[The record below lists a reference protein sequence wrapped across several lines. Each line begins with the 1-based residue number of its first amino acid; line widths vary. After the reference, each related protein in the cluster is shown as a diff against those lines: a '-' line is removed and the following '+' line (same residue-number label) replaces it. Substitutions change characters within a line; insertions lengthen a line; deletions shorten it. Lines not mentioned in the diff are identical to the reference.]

1 MKSQRF
7 VLCWMKRKILPMTD
21 FLIVFIPHFLFSNIV
36 IAILAGIFVLLQ
48 HCCKKYLTARTL
60 YQMWLLFLGILTIP
74 FVPVSAINFF
84 SKLLFNRISNERFHL
99 LSDLVSDL
107 LHKVF
112 SLLHSGTEENSSQ
125 TSAFSSSQWT
135 SFFSHSTSAET
146 GNWIKDFA
154 VSITGQTP
162 SIWIWILFLVWILGI
177 FVMSL
182 QFVRSWLQLHRI
194 CRAALPLENQEISAL
209 FQRCLQERKIQR
221 EISIYTSAYISSP
234 FTTGV
239 RKPQIYF
246 PLYLISDYN
255 EKNCRFMLLHELE
268 HCKHNDA
275 FANYLMNLSNII
287 YWFHPLVWY
296 ALKEMQTAREIS
308 CDSAVLNG
316 LDEREYKDY
325 GNTLIHLAE
334 TMPHSPFLFVSKMG
348 GSFQQIR
355 KRILNIARFQRDSKR
370 KKMISVSV
378 LILLSLFLTGLIP
391 LLSNA
396 GSDLILAEETDNLDN
411 STNMDTFSKFTQ
423 NAQNT
428 SQLELSKYF
437 SDEGYTGTFVLYDTA
452 SEQWQIYNQEQ
463 AHKRVAPD
471 STYKIY
477 DALFA
482 LEEQVITPED
492 SQILWNYISYPF
504 SEWNQNQTLDSAME
518 NSVNWYFQELDSR
531 MGKSCI
537 QNYLDK
543 IGYGN
548 KKMGDDISSYWL
560 ESTLKISALEQV
572 ELLKALYNN
581 TFDFSSE
588 NIRAVK
594 DSLCLIPN
602 SQNSEND
609 FQNSD
614 SDSQNP
620 SYHSKCSIYGKTG
633 TGRVNEQDINGW
645 FIGYIEKSGSTC
657 FFATNIQGKD
667 GATGSNAAKIT
678 FAIFDEL
685 GMDYNS
691 TR

>member
-1 MKSQRF
+1 M
-7 VLCWMKRKILPMTD
+7 
-21 FLIVFIPHFLFSNIV
+21 
-36 IAILAGIFVLLQ
+36 
-48 HCCKKYLTARTL
+48 
-60 YQMWLLFLGILTIP
+60 
-74 FVPVSAINFF
+74 
-84 SKLLFNRISNERFHL
+84 
-99 LSDLVSDL
+99 
-107 LHKVF
+107 
-112 SLLHSGTEENSSQ
+112 
-125 TSAFSSSQWT
+125 
-135 SFFSHSTSAET
+135 
-146 GNWIKDFA
+146 
-154 VSITGQTP
+154 
-162 SIWIWILFLVWILGI
+162 
-177 FVMSL
+177 
-182 QFVRSWLQLHRI
+182 
-194 CRAALPLENQEISAL
+194 
-209 FQRCLQERKIQR
+209 
-221 EISIYTSAYISSP
+221 
-234 FTTGV
+234 
-239 RKPQIYF
+239 
-246 PLYLISDYN
+246 
-255 EKNCRFMLLHELE
+255 
-268 HCKHNDA
+268 
-275 FANYLMNLSNII
+275 
-287 YWFHPLVWY
+287 
-296 ALKEMQTAREIS
+296 
-308 CDSAVLNG
+308 
-316 LDEREYKDY
+316 
-325 GNTLIHLAE
+325 
-334 TMPHSPFLFVSKMG
+334 
-348 GSFQQIR
+348 
-355 KRILNIARFQRDSKR
+355 
-370 KKMISVSV
+370 
-378 LILLSLFLTGLIP
+378 
-391 LLSNA
+391 
-396 GSDLILAEETDNLDN
+396 
-411 STNMDTFSKFTQ
+411 
-423 NAQNT
+423 
-428 SQLELSKYF
+428 
-437 SDEGYTGTFVLYDTA
+437 LYDTA

-594 DSLCLIPN
+594 DSLCLISN
-602 SQNSEND
+602 SQDSEND

-645 FIGYIEKSGSTC
+645 FIGYIEKSSGTC

-667 GATGSNAAKIT
+667 GATGSTAAKIT
-678 FAIFDEL
+678 FAVFDEL

-691 TR
+691 AR